1 MAMPSVPIEKKGAP
15 KRRRTPRSDGDA
27 NRWLLP
33 DRRRALKWC
42 RERNGLGIK
51 TVLDVLGRYSHD
63 AAQAA
68 RSARAYISSAR
79 AIEDQELNASFAIKL
94 STLGVGFDREF
105 CRRKLLSICAA
116 AAPAKVGIEIDMEGK
131 SLVDFYVGSALEAA
145 DRGYP
150 VSLALQ
156 AYLDRTA
163 EDVENLVNR
172 GVRIRL
178 VKGAYLGDT
187 MDFAE
192 IQQRLESLALRLVGT
207 GLPFCIGTHDPE
219 IINWAKAKL
228 SRAKG
233 TLEFG
238 FLKGLSDET
247 KVSLAR
253 EGWSV
258 AEYVPFGKE
267 GGAYISRRLQYLR
280 RLKALGRTP
289 AP

>member
-1 MAMPSVPIEKKGAP
+1 MAMPRAPVQEKGSS
-15 KRRRTPRSDGDA
+15 KRRLTPDRNKDQD
-27 NRWLLP
+27 RWLLP
-33 DRRRALKWC
+33 DRRSALQWC
-42 RERNGLGIK
+42 RERNALGIK
-51 TVLDVLGRYSHD
+51 TVLDILGKYSHD

-68 RSARAYISSAR
+68 RSARAYISAAR
-79 AIEDQELNASFAIKL
+79 AIEEQGLKASFAIKL
-94 STLGVGFDREF
+94 STLGVGFDREL
-105 CRRKLLSICAA
+105 CRRKLQSICAA

-131 SLVDFYVGSALEAA
+131 SLVDFYVSSAIEAA
-145 DRGYP
+145 DKGCP

-156 AYLDRTA
+156 AYLDRTP
-163 EDVENLVNR
+163 EDVENLVKR

-187 MDFAE
+187 RDFAE
-192 IQQRLESLALRLVGT
+192 IQQRLERLAFRLASG
-207 GLPFCIGTHDPE
+207 GSPFCIGTHDPE

-228 SRAKG
+228 AGVKG

-253 EGWSV
+253 EGWNV

-267 GGAYISRRLQYLR
+267 GSAYISRRLQYLR
-280 RLKALGRTP
+280 QLKALGRNP